1 VSRARRS
8 GEAGDASADDAP
20 PPLLGA
26 WRNLYAL
33 VIAVLFAIIALLWW
47 FSKAFA

>member
-1 VSRARRS
+1 MSGAPRS
-8 GEAGDASADDAP
+8 DNSADDAP
-20 PPLLGA
+20 PPFLGA

-33 VIAVLFAIIALLWW
+33 VIAVLVAIMLVLAW

>member
-1 VSRARRS
+1 MSATPR
-8 GEAGDASADDAP
+8 GDNSADDAP
-20 PPLLGA
+20 PPFLGA

-33 VIAVLFAIIALLWW
+33 VIAVLVAIMVLLTW